1 MKQVLII
8 LIFLSTQLVAQ
19 LNAPSLRCLQV
30 LPNGNVKLTW
40 IAPLD
45 PNNLFNAYQI
55 YASTSFLGTYN
66 LVGTIGALNTQQY
79 TDVAANANNQS
90 YFYYIVTKFG
100 SAGANSS
107 LPSDTLKTIF
117 LNCIQN
123 SGSPAVK
130 LIYNKIHQ
138 PQLPTTS
145 SDFLLVKE
153 YPTAIWNNLA
163 TTSALNY
170 NDTISVCSASINY
183 QATLQDNSG
192 CFSSSNIQ
200 GGVYKDQKAPNQPY
214 VDSIS
219 VLPNGNTIIAW
230 NIPKD
235 LDIVK
240 YQIFKKTG
248 GIDQA
253 LTPYINGINNT
264 NFTYTINVANNGW
277 VGLYVSAID
286 SCNNIS
292 TYDSLPRTMF
302 LTSKY
307 DSCAYKTNLS
317 WTPYRNMPQGVL
329 EYRIYYSVNNSAF
342 LQVGSTTQ
350 TNFVHTNVQ
359 PSANCCYFIRAINT
373 SKTITSSSNR
383 NCFFTQQLQAA
394 NFIYIKTATVID
406 KKTVQLKL
414 YLDTAKKST
423 SLIIYRSTDAINF
436 SAILSVPISNTPFY
450 DVVDET
456 VDTKNLYYYYKAI
469 VKDACGNERTQSQ
482 ITKTILLKVA
492 EDKEEIFS
500 KHLSWT
506 NYLGFNGGVSGY
518 NIYRVVN
525 EVQNTN
531 AIATKGPTDTTF
543 TDDISNEAPNG
554 SKIEY
559 VIEAVEGIGNSYGFV
574 ETSKS
579 NNQDVYLE
587 GRLFVPTAFAPNGK
601 NKIWLPI
608 THFIDKTD
616 YSVSIYN
623 RWGAKLFETTNDAV
637 GWDGKNAT
645 PDVYVYLINYKNA
658 RGEYQQVKGTV
669 LLME

>member
-1 MKQVLII
+1 
-8 LIFLSTQLVAQ
+8 
-19 LNAPSLRCLQV
+19 
-30 LPNGNVKLTW
+30 
-40 IAPLD
+40 
-45 PNNLFNAYQI
+45 
-55 YASTSFLGTYN
+55 
-66 LVGTIGALNTQQY
+66 
-79 TDVAANANNQS
+79 
-90 YFYYIVTKFG
+90 
-100 SAGANSS
+100 
-107 LPSDTLKTIF
+107 
-117 LNCIQN
+117 
-123 SGSPAVK
+123 
-130 LIYNKIHQ
+130 
-138 PQLPTTS
+138 
-145 SDFLLVKE
+145 LVKE

-183 QATLQDNSG
+183 QATLKDNSG

-240 YQIFKKTG
+240 YKIFKKTG

-307 DSCAYKTNLS
+307 DSCAYKTSLS

-394 NFIYIKTATVID
+394 NFIYIKTATEID

-423 SLIIYRSTDAINF
+423 SLII
-436 SAILSVPISNTPFY
+436 
-450 DVVDET
+450 
-456 VDTKNLYYYYKAI
+456 
-469 VKDACGNERTQSQ
+469 
-482 ITKTILLKVA
+482 
-492 EDKEEIFS
+492 
-500 KHLSWT
+500 
-506 NYLGFNGGVSGY
+506 
-518 NIYRVVN
+518 
-525 EVQNTN
+525 
-531 AIATKGPTDTTF
+531 
-543 TDDISNEAPNG
+543 
-554 SKIEY
+554 
-559 VIEAVEGIGNSYGFV
+559 
-574 ETSKS
+574 
-579 NNQDVYLE
+579 
-587 GRLFVPTAFAPNGK
+587 
-601 NKIWLPI
+601 
-608 THFIDKTD
+608 
-616 YSVSIYN
+616 
-623 RWGAKLFETTNDAV
+623 
-637 GWDGKNAT
+637 
-645 PDVYVYLINYKNA
+645 
-658 RGEYQQVKGTV
+658 
-669 LLME
+669 